1 MPLCS
6 SISSRI
12 SVKSIKK
19 VEERKRGNIMKVLRK
34 ILYGLLLFFILCC
47 ALIGLCAMNPDMS
60 GRIAEALRLDKIEDD
75 STDADAVSD
84 DTDNTDDAD
93 EQGNGNDSD
102 SNEQSDSVM
111 STDAPERADRPV
123 YETRPDPAADAN
135 NLQNIST
142 RNNQPIYGIT
152 APADVAGKNGYQPI
166 QDSSSEIND
175 EEAEWLLNEI
185 DVGQTGD
192 GLTFDI
198 RYYPYYA
205 MLDGTGQHLYRQIYA
220 NANALNDRF
229 APVEDVSV
237 SSLRNVFAAVYN
249 DHPELFWMDTAYSC
263 KYRRDGRCAEIDLQF
278 NSTAQNL
285 EQEKANFEAKA
296 KEITDGARSLSSNY
310 EREKYVHDELIS
322 KVDYAASAKM
332 NQSAYSALVNGR
344 TVCAGYARAYQYML
358 QQLGIPCFYC
368 TGYAGESHAWNI
380 VGLDDGYYNVDTTW
394 DDTDDGTYDYFN
406 KSDADYTGT
415 HLRQELSVN
424 LPPCNGTAYRNL
436 EPESDEDK
444 KDADT
449 ENNNVL
455 LDGRRR
461 LADLGLSPDDSLTTL
476 TDYYNNCYNN
486 LVQAG
491 KGRCAFQSV
500 IYGEELF
507 QNVYGS
513 YQTED
518 YRQGYMDSALT
529 QLNASYYLINWMIEE
544 LQDGYYL
551 VTHDVVIE

>member
-1 MPLCS
+1 
-6 SISSRI
+6 
-12 SVKSIKK
+12 
-19 VEERKRGNIMKVLRK
+19 MKVLRK

-47 ALIGLCAMNPDMS
+47 ALIGLCAMNPEMS
-60 GRIAEALRLDKIEDD
+60 EQIAETLHLEKADDD
-75 STDADAVSD
+75 SPEAETDAAG
-84 DTDNTDDAD
+84 DDAD
-93 EQGNGNDSD
+93 NAEETDGNGDTD
-102 SNEQSDSVM
+102 SNALLGSVM
-111 STDAPERADRPV
+111 STDTPENADRPI
-123 YETRPDPAADAN
+123 YETRTNPASGADEA
-135 NLQNIST
+135 QNVST
-142 RNNQPIYGIT
+142 RSNPPIYGIT
-152 APADVAGKNGYQPI
+152 TPADVAGKNGYQPI
-166 QDSSSEIND
+166 QESSSEIND

-198 RYYPYYA
+198 RFYPYYA
-205 MLDGTGQHLYRQIYA
+205 MLDETGQHLYRQIYA

-237 SSLRNVFAAVYN
+237 NSLRNVFAAVYN

-285 EQEKANFEAKA
+285 AQEKANFEAKA
-296 KEITDGARSLSSNY
+296 KEITDGARSLGSNY
-310 EREKYVHDELIS
+310 EREKYVHDSLIA
-322 KVDYAASAKM
+322 KTDYAASAKM

-358 QQLGIPCFYC
+358 QQLGIPCYYC

-380 VGLDDGYYNVDTTW
+380 VALDDGYYNVDTTW
-394 DDTDDGTYDYFN
+394 DDTGDGTYDYFN

-436 EPESDEDK
+436 EPKTDGDK
-444 KDADT
+444 KDTDT
-449 ENNNVL
+449 DNILV
-455 LDGRRR
+455 DGRRR
-461 LADLGLSPDDSLTTL
+461 LGDLGLSPEDSVITL
-476 TDYYNNCYNN
+476 ADYYNDCYNN

-491 KGRCAFQSV
+491 KGRYAFQNV

-507 QNVYGS
+507 QNVYGA

-529 QLNASYYLINWMIEE
+529 QLNASFYLMNWMIEE